1 MLISIPLIYIIISF
15 FFGYLGRNRKMGFWG
30 YFFATLFLTPFIG
43 AILLI
48 VSDKKKPDEDSTG
61 EEKE

>member
-1 MLISIPLIYIIISF
+1 MPYVTIPLSCIFFSF
-15 FFGYLGRNRKMGFWG
+15 LIGYLGRNRKMGFWG

-48 VSDKKKPDEDSTG
+48 VSDKKKPDSS
-61 EEKE
+61 EE